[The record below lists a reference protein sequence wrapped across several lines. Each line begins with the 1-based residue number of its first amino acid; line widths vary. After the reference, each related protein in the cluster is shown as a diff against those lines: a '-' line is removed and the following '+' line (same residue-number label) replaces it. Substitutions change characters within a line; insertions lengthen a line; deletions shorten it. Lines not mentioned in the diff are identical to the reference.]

1 MDYKE
6 RFIALLNEMREN
18 GHAGLIPPMIAEGVK
33 ECDSYCKDDAFL
45 DYWVIQAFY
54 AK

>member
-6 RFIALLNEMREN
+6 RFIELLDEMYKDKR
-18 GHAGLIPPMIAEGVK
+18 AGLIPSIMAEGVK
-33 ECDSYCKDDAFL
+33 MCKAYSEGDGFL
-45 DYWVIQAFY
+45 DYWVINAFY

>member
-6 RFIALLNEMREN
+6 RFIALLNEMHAN
-18 GHAGLIPPMIAEGVK
+18 QQAGLIPCMIAEGVK
-33 ECDSYCKDDAFL
+33 ECNAYNEGDGFL
-45 DYWVIQAFY
+45 DYWVINAFY